1 MQHLDLND
9 EDHFDHE
16 CGDKNDDVADKAMM
30 TDEVGR
36 VEEQSDV
43 VVGADHWWSSGLAFK
58 PHEQG
63 FQTMSSS

>member
-9 EDHFDHE
+9 KDHFDHD

-43 VVGADHWWSSGLAFK
+43 VVGADH
-58 PHEQG
+58 
-63 FQTMSSS
+63 